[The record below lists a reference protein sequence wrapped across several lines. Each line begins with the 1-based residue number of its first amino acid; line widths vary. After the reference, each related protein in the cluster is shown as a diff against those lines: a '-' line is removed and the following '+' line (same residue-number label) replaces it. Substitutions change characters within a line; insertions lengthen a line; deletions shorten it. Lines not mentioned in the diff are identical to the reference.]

1 MTPHTTTSDRGAVP
15 QNERLAPGGAG
26 SSMSVVEAA
35 LVDHGGGAL
44 EAATQLVEV
53 DPGRR
58 NVLERRQG
66 VVDRGTLGQGVLE
79 RLLAEELLRLRR
91 QQELHQL
98 LGLSGHVGLVDDRRC
113 G

>member
-26 SSMSVVEAA
+26 SSMSVVEAT
-35 LVDHGGGAL
+35 LVDHGGGAF

-53 DPGRR
+53 DARLGDL
-58 NVLERRQG
+58 LERREG
-66 VVDRGTLGQGVLE
+66 VVDHGAVGQRVLE

-98 LGLSGHVGLVDDRRC
+98 LG
-113 G
+113 